1 MVRGIDPHAL
11 CFEGKKLLVRKASQ
25 AAAAAAT
32 LVTPLEDQAAID

>member
-25 AAAAAAT
+25 AAAAAT